1 MQIFVILLYCLAEDN
16 KVAQLLFCLLDLLF
30 CHILIA
36 VTVVVCLRSLIKT
49 LGRLEV
55 LQDNTFN
62 YKIVIRPQRI
72 FLKCLS
78 LGGWKVL

>member
-1 MQIFVILLYCLAEDN
+1 MQILVILLYCLAEDN

-30 CHILIA
+30 WYILIA

-49 LGRLEV
+49 LGRLVV

-62 YKIVIRPQRI
+62 YKVAIRPQRI
-72 FLKCLS
+72 FLKWLS
-78 LGGWKVL
+78 SEGCKVP

>member
-1 MQIFVILLYCLAEDN
+1 MQILVILLYCLAEDN

-30 CHILIA
+30 CHILVA